1 MLSSSY
7 RIILLCLLTVRLCL
21 SRKSLDVRVESVDI
35 GVYDVLDRV
44 CDSGLRSLADTCGC
58 VCERERGGYVFLDCV
73 SKISKKKRKIPR
85 AIHVLESVDIGVHV
99 SVTLYYVV
107 TCIYIYVRRIC
118 MKHNVGMHVNT
129 CVLEIKSPKIKK
141 ISLLCLYNFKQQ
153 LQQQHRFHHHMAGQ
167 TEVLVYIQPQQ
178 MEDIVTLCVL
188 Q

>member
-73 SKISKKKRKIPR
+73 SKISKKKTKDPASDSRVR
-85 AIHVLESVDIGVHV
+85 IGR
-99 SVTLYYVV
+99 YRC
-107 TCIYIYVRRIC
+107 TCICDSVLRSYMHIYICEANMYE
-118 MKHNVGMHVNT
+118 T
-129 CVLEIKSPKIKK
+129 
-141 ISLLCLYNFKQQ
+141 
-153 LQQQHRFHHHMAGQ
+153 
-167 TEVLVYIQPQQ
+167 
-178 MEDIVTLCVL
+178 
-188 Q
+188 